1 MTEHEP
7 ALPPGAPPA
16 RLRRLTSWLLHHGAA
31 RANRIVG
38 TYLDRPGDRMR
49 YAILAALDEYGGIS
63 QAELCRRLGIDR
75 GDAVTTLSGME
86 ADGLLRREPD
96 PVDRRRNVVH
106 ITDAGTTRMREMD
119 TLVDAAQDELLD
131 RFTAA
136 ERAQFID
143 LLRRL
148 VNVPPP

>member
-1 MTEHEP
+1 
-7 ALPPGAPPA
+7 
-16 RLRRLTSWLLHHGAA
+16 
-31 RANRIVG
+31 
-38 TYLDRPGDRMR
+38 MR
-49 YAILAALDEYGGIS
+49 YGIPAALDEFGGIS

-75 GDAVTTLSGME
+75 GDAVTTLNGME

-106 ITDAGTTRMREMD
+106 ITDAGTARMREMD
-119 TLVDAAQDELLD
+119 TLVDGAQNDLLD
-131 RFTAA
+131 RFTVA

-148 VNVPPP
+148 VNIPPP

>member
-1 MTEHEP
+1 MSEHEP
-7 ALPPGAPPA
+7 AQQPGAPPA

-31 RANRIVG
+31 RANRVVG
-38 TYLDRPGDRMR
+38 THLDRPGDRMR
-49 YAILAALDEYGGIS
+49 YGILAALDEFGGIS

-86 ADGLLRREPD
+86 TDGLLRREPD

-106 ITDAGTTRMREMD
+106 ITDAGTARMREMD
-119 TLVDAAQDELLD
+119 TLVDAAQNDLLD
-131 RFTAA
+131 RFTVA
-136 ERAQFID
+136 ERAQFSA

-148 VNVPPP
+148 VDIPPP